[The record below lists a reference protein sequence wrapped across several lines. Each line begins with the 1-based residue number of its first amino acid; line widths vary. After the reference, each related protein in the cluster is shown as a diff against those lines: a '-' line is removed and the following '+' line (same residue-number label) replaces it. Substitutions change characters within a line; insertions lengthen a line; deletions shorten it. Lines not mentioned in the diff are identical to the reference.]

1 MIRNLFYI
9 VLFGSFLFPTLG
21 LSQRTLQTQMADIL
35 NEIPARDGNQRNRL
49 AKEMIEM
56 GPSGLELFTSKV
68 SAAEVGNDTRVRT
81 ALNGLVWYA
90 GQDGNE
96 SERQLVEKAFIR
108 ALSASKEA
116 EGSFSILV
124 LYPWTPI
131 HIE

>member
-1 MIRNLFYI
+1 MIRNLFFTALI
-9 VLFGSFLFPTLG
+9 LSILLPNVG
-21 LSQRTLQTQMADIL
+21 LSQRTLPTQMADIL

-56 GPSGLELFTSKV
+56 GPAGLDLFTSKV

-96 SERQLVEKAFIR
+96 VARQLVEKAFYVLWLLR
-108 ALSASKEA
+108 RKQPFSP
-116 EGSFSILV
+116 SFYTIFPLLV
-124 LYPWTPI
+124 RI
-131 HIE
+131 